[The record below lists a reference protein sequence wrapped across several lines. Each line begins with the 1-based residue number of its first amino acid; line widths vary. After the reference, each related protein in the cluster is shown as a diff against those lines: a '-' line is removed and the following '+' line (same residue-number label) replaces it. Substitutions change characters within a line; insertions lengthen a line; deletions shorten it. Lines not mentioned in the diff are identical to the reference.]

1 MARQECPGDKN
12 VGWNQQ
18 YLTAIYMLQ
27 RRYHYSRLSIRATLN
42 LYTTASCQTKAIDS
56 KMSSSLL
63 CVAAT
68 ATRNH
73 RHLPARGVRGPGDM
87 QLAAVHSTAL
97 SPGSAGS
104 AIH

>member
-1 MARQECPGDKN
+1 MARRECPGDKN

-18 YLTAIYMLQ
+18 YLTAIYVLQ

-42 LYTTASCQTKAIDS
+42 LYTAASCQTEAIDS
-56 KMSSSLL
+56 KMSSSL

-68 ATRNH
+68 ATRH
-73 RHLPARGVRGPGDM
+73 RRHLPARGIRGPRGV
-87 QLAAVHSTAL
+87 QFAAAHICAL
-97 SPGSAGS
+97 SPRSAGS